1 MRQSRKLDHIHHTLQ
16 LADGPGTTGF
26 ADITLIHNSLP
37 NIAWEDITLATSLAD
52 FTLTHPVII
61 NAITGGA
68 VDVTEINGKLAQFAK
83 ITGSAMAVGSQYS
96 ALENSMV
103 WESYQ
108 IVRREN
114 PDGIIIA
121 NLGAHASSEQAR
133 IAVDMIG
140 ADAIQIHLNAAQEI
154 IMAEGDRDFRGYL
167 DNIAEIVS
175 HVQVPVFVKE
185 VGCGIAREAAADL
198 ADTGI
203 RAIDVGG
210 MGGTNFLAI
219 EAARSQAHLPEEL
232 LSWGIP
238 TTISALEVLS
248 ILPPSVQ
255 LIVSG
260 GVRTPLDM
268 IKSMAFGGSA
278 VAMAAP
284 VLRIISEH
292 GVVYAAEWFEKF
304 LHTGRRYMMLV
315 GAKEPKDL
323 LTVPFQVTG
332 FSREWLMNR
341 SIDTTQYAT
350 RKKHGL

>member
-1 MRQSRKLDHIHHTLQ
+1 
-16 LADGPGTTGF
+16 
-26 ADITLIHNSLP
+26 
-37 NIAWEDITLATSLAD
+37 
-52 FTLTHPVII
+52 
-61 NAITGGA
+61 
-68 VDVTEINGKLAQFAK
+68 
-83 ITGSAMAVGSQYS
+83 
-96 ALENSMV
+96 
-103 WESYQ
+103 
-108 IVRREN
+108 
-114 PDGIIIA
+114 
-121 NLGAHASSEQAR
+121 
-133 IAVDMIG
+133 
-140 ADAIQIHLNAAQEI
+140 
-154 IMAEGDRDFRGYL
+154 MAEGDRDFRGYL
-167 DNIAEIVS
+167 DNIARIVS
-175 HVQVPVFVKE
+175 EVHVPVFVKE

-219 EAARSQAHLPEEL
+219 EAARSHAQLPDEL

-284 VLRIISEH
+284 ILRIISEH
-292 GVVYAAEWFEKF
+292 GVAHAAEWFEEF
-304 LHTGRRYMMLV
+304 LHTARRYMMLV
-315 GAKEPKDL
+315 GAKEMKDL

-332 FSREWLMNR
+332 LSREWLMNR
-341 SIDTTQYAT
+341 RIDTTQYAT
-350 RKKHGL
+350 RKKHG